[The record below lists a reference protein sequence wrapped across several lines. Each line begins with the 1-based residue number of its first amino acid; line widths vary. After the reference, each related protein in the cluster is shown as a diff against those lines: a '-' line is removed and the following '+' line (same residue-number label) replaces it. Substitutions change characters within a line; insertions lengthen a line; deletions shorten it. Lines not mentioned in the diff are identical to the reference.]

1 MFGELFK
8 SLFDLITAF
17 LNPVT
22 LFLAGIIALII
33 FISNKKYK
41 ETTYYQ
47 ITKTPLGTLR
57 RDKGKY
63 GEYLIYKQLRNF
75 ETNSVAKFLFNVYIP
90 KENGETTEIDV
101 LMICSKG
108 IFVFESKNYSG
119 WIYGNESQRY
129 WTQVLPKGRGRSQ
142 KEKFYNPIM
151 QNRGHIKHLKSLAGE
166 DIPMR
171 SIIAFSERCT
181 LKDITLTSYEA
192 SVINRNSILPVV
204 STLYNQYPT
213 ALDTE
218 KIDHIYNIL
227 YPFTQVDLL
236 TKQQHIQ
243 NIKNNTMPKVTVQS
257 VPTNTVMAEEKPM
270 ENVSSDETQA
280 EAIPVDNI
288 STESAVINETP
299 ILICPKC
306 NGELVLRTAK
316 RGENKGNSFYGC
328 SNYPKCK
335 YIQEYIPQ

>member
-1 MFGELFK
+1 MFDVLFK
-8 SLFDLITAF
+8 SLFDLITVF

-33 FISNKKYK
+33 FVSDKKYK

-47 ITKTPLGTLR
+47 ITKTPLGALR

-75 ETNSVAKFLFNVYIP
+75 KTNSVAKFLFNVYIP

-101 LMICSKG
+101 LMICPKG

-119 WIYGNESQRY
+119 WIFGNENQRY
-129 WTQVLPKGRGRSQ
+129 WTQVLPTGRGRSK

-151 QNRGHIKHLKSLAGE
+151 QNRGHIKHLKSIIGE

-204 STLYNQYPT
+204 STLYNQYPN

-227 YPFTQVDLL
+227 YPFTQVDMLA
-236 TKQQHIQ
+236 KQQHIQ
-243 NIKNNTMPKVTVQS
+243 NIKNNTAPKITVQT
-257 VPTNTVMAEEKPM
+257 VPTNAVITEEKVM
-270 ENVSSDETQA
+270 ENMLSDETHT
-280 EAIPVDNI
+280 EAIPIYNI

-299 ILICPKC
+299 ILKCPKC

-316 RGENKGNSFYGC
+316 RSENKGNAFYGC

-335 YIQEYIPQ
+335 YIQEYIQQ